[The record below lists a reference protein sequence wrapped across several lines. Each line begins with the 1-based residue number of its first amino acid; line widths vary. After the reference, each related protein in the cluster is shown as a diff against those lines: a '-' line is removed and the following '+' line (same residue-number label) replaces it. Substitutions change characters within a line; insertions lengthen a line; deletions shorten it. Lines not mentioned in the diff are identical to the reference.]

1 MNTFEIGKV
10 MASNKNVR
18 KWEQPRTQG
27 FISGVAEVSGDEV
40 VARKRKPAIQGVSK
54 KTESS

>member
-40 VARKRKPAIQGVSK
+40 VARKRKPAI
-54 KTESS
+54 